1 MDRLK
6 RTVDHSHLVGFCF
19 GLCLTPEVKVK
30 TLEEHGGFKL
40 ALLIPLLQI
49 TYPALGGRKD
59 VPQNPQQVLITVP

>member
-1 MDRLK
+1 MKRLK

-30 TLEEHGGFKL
+30 TLEERGGFKL

-49 TYPALGGRKD
+49 TWEEERMYHRTPSRCLS
-59 VPQNPQQVLITVP
+59 QCHS